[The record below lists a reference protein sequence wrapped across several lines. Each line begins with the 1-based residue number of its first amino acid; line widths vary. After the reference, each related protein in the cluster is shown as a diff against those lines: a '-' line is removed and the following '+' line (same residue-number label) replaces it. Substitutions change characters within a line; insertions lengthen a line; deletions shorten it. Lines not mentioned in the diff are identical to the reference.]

1 MTQTIGGSAIHW
13 SGRFLISFIF
23 GLVIIHLF
31 SFIFSII
38 GPSFLL
44 IQTLLCLTHHSL
56 GLTHSLIHFLLIA
69 YFYSFAY

>member
-44 IQTLLCLTHHSL
+44 IQTLLCLTYRLLSFHLSL
-56 GLTHSLIHFLLIA
+56 D
-69 YFYSFAY
+69 